1 MISRSNP
8 LTLNENSKDIITTD
22 FNINENN
29 VPQII
34 FDINGNIVLRYQD
47 SPEKQPGN

>member
-1 MISRSNP
+1 MTSTSNP

-22 FNINENN
+22 FNTNENN

-34 FDINGNIVLRYQD
+34 FDINGNIILRYQE
-47 SPEKQPGN
+47 SPEKLPGN